1 MNRRAFVAALGGAIA
16 WPMVTK
22 GQVPTVGILSAG
34 SPEVYADLML
44 SLLNGLRTIGYVNG
58 LNVTVE
64 SRYANGELNM
74 LPELA
79 QDLAQLGVAV
89 ITTTEVTSALGARA
103 GAPTIPLAFLAQ
115 IDPVEAGLVAG
126 LSHPGSNATGIY
138 LVTADLISKRLVSRS
153 PIGAR
158 PVRNSPDH
166 QPEGAETQTQLQETE
181 AAKTKNVFSTPIN
194 LVRASTPLSVCFGT
208 RRVPL
213 DLSARV

>member
-34 SPEVYADLML
+34 SPEVYADLMP

-89 ITTTEVTSALGARA
+89 ITTTGVTSALGARA

-115 IDPVEAGLVAG
+115 IDLSKPG
-126 LSHPGSNATGIY
+126 LSQACRIPAAT
-138 LVTADLISKRLVSRS
+138 LLVSTS
-153 PIGAR
+153 
-158 PVRNSPDH
+158 S
-166 QPEGAETQTQLQETE
+166 QL
-181 AAKTKNVFSTPIN
+181 I
-194 LVRASTPLSVCFGT
+194 
-208 RRVPL
+208 
-213 DLSARV
+213 